1 MVAMEQK
8 PGQLYRALGASG
20 DLADLARPAVASRR
34 QVLPVV
40 VDKPKTAKYI
50 WLSFLSLSLAA
61 AVEDWLRGEIG
72 VVTGVVGIATIFI
85 GRGMLNK
92 ADLAY
97 LVATPPAAFLV
108 AVLVP
113 NALAISRS
121 ANPLNQLSASLLI
134 HLANLAPFVLSAF
147 ALSFLLYKFANWRS

>member
-92 ADLAY
+92 Q
-97 LVATPPAAFLV
+97 
-108 AVLVP
+108 
-113 NALAISRS
+113 I
-121 ANPLNQLSASLLI
+121 LLI
-134 HLANLAPFVLSAF
+134 
-147 ALSFLLYKFANWRS
+147 